1 VSILQEVPV
10 SVLVILKEDTKLSVW
25 LISRQDVEKMY
36 EKLQGKPET
45 FLWSDGKDDSKTVTE
60 GDHEDGS
67 HNCKRPLETND
78 RKRRRR

>member
-25 LISRQDVEKMY
+25 LISQQDVEMY

-45 FLWSDGKDDSKTVTE
+45 FLWSDGKDD
-60 GDHEDGS
+60 
-67 HNCKRPLETND
+67 
-78 RKRRRR
+78 RKQ